1 MNKPCPFCGGKA
13 RKTKN
18 PYPHYVYC
26 VKCGASSDA
35 WKDMK
40 DSIAAWNT
48 RKPTNALVA
57 ALRIIAKIGG
67 MNERDVALEALRAAG
82 ELEETK

>member
-1 MNKPCPFCGGKA
+1 
-13 RKTKN
+13 
-18 PYPHYVYC
+18 
-26 VKCGASSDA
+26 
-35 WKDMK
+35 MK